1 MSNQEPQAPALSK
14 DEQEELKKLQTARKE
29 TEGHLTD
36 SERAR
41 LSELQAKAEPPAAA
55 KATGAGATESKSPA
69 GKK

>member
-1 MSNQEPQAPALSK
+1 MSNQESSQQPPALSK

-41 LSELQAKAEPPAAA
+41 LSELQAKAEPSAAA
-55 KATGAGATESKSPA
+55 KATGTESKSPA